1 MNAKLAV
8 AISLGASSLAL
19 FGMAGV
25 ANAETVTPPNSG
37 TNPQPV
43 VQAPQSGNANPSGN
57 SGNENPQPGSTNPE
71 NTNQGGASG
80 QNQPGSTPAGQQV
93 GGNSEGTKPEEKKN
107 EAAEQAIKDAKSKS

>member
-43 VQAPQSGNANPSGN
+43 V
-57 SGNENPQPGSTNPE
+57 
-71 NTNQGGASG
+71 
-80 QNQPGSTPAGQQV
+80 
-93 GGNSEGTKPEEKKN
+93 
-107 EAAEQAIKDAKSKS
+107 